1 MTEQHTD
8 GYKRKSGQV
17 LVRTLP
23 GQITSQWRLPELYH
37 HDATD
42 EIDCRAKH
50 SRTQRNKKA
59 VLVRTHHSRNTG

>member
-23 GQITSQWRLPELYH
+23 GQITSQWRLPEHYH

-42 EIDCRAKH
+42 EIESNGLPGETFTYA
-50 SRTQRNKKA
+50 A
-59 VLVRTHHSRNTG
+59 E